1 MKEYVLSIVFAGI
14 ICAIARCLLDENTST
29 GKILKI
35 LTGIFMCVTV
45 LAPLSKISFSDI
57 TYYFESLSAD
67 SAMYVDDGKTA
78 AQNSISGI
86 IKSQSEAY
94 ILDKAKS
101 MGLDISVEVELDDN
115 NNSIPCGITISGSVS
130 PYIKEVMG
138 DYIEETIGITK
149 ENQRW
154 I

>member
-1 MKEYVLSIVFAGI
+1 MREYVLSIVIAGI
-14 ICAIARCLLDENTST
+14 ICAVTRCLLDENSST
-29 GKILKI
+29 GKISQI
-35 LTGIFMCVTV
+35 LTGIFMCVTIV
-45 LAPLSKISFSDI
+45 APLSNFSFSDI
-57 TYYFESLSAD
+57 AYYFDGLTVD
-67 SAMYVDDGKTA
+67 SAVYIDDGKTA
-78 AQNSISGI
+78 TQNSVSEI
-86 IKSQSEAY
+86 IKSQAEAY

-115 NNSIPCGITISGSVS
+115 NHSIPCGITIDGSVS

-138 DYIEETIGITK
+138 DYIEQTLGITR

>member
-1 MKEYVLSIVFAGI
+1 MKEYVLSIVIAGI
-14 ICAIARCLLDENTST
+14 ICAVARCLLDENNST
-29 GKILKI
+29 GKILRI

-45 LAPLSKISFSDI
+45 LAPLSNISFSDI
-57 TYYFESLSAD
+57 AYYFDNLSAD
-67 SAMYVDDGKTA
+67 SAVYVDDGKAA
-78 AQNSISGI
+78 AQNSVSGI
-86 IKSQSEAY
+86 IKSQAEAY

-101 MGLDISVEVELDDN
+101 MGLDIAVEVELDDN
-115 NNSIPCGITISGSVS
+115 NHSIPCGITIDGSVS

-138 DYIEETIGITK
+138 DYIEQTLGITR